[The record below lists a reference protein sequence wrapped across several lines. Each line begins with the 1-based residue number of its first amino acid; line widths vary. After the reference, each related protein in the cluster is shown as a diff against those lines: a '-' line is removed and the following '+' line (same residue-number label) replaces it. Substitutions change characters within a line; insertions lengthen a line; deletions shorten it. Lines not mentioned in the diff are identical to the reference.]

1 MIVSIMDGCTAC
13 GACEAINPDVFRVDD
28 IAHVNESQIAGNE
41 QDCID
46 AALICPV
53 NAIWVEDIQCIHFF
67 VFLVF

>member
-13 GACEAINPDVFRVDD
+13 GACEAISPEVFKVDT
-28 IAHVNESQIAGNE
+28 IAHVNESKIAGNE

-53 NAIWVEDIQCIHFF
+53 NAIWVEDI
-67 VFLVF
+67 